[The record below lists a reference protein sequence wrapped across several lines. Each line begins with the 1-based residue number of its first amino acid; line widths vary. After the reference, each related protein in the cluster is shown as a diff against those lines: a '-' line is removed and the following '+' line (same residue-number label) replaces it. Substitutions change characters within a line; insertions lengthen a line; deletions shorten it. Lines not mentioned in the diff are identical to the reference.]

1 MSDLRE
7 SPPERWSGVGWSQ
20 PEDISLGKEAERR
33 QAERAAVPPV
43 LPPMDAE
50 PERRGGWFVPREALE
65 RASAIIAQAK
75 STEIAQATVKQPE
88 EEPKSA
94 PQTAISQPL
103 PPNAA
108 RADEA
113 DYSRYI
119 PGRGFVPATEG
130 ATEPAPAESS
140 ASVVAQTTEMP
151 VAQTT
156 DLAETQTVPVAET
169 QTVPESSQADSPTA
183 EMAPITA
190 EPALVEPAPPSNQTD
205 IVQRFRDVEREVAIL
220 RRKYKSNMISKAEAQ
235 EALRRLMIELNGVW
249 WMVGF
254 ETDAWFKYDGKSWVM
269 ATPPGLPP
277 RSGNILVP
285 DAPDQLR
292 APKVAT
298 SEQKAVVMPEQPKQT
313 PSESAA
319 GAQPTASPSQ
329 KPASPL
335 PKQPSL
341 VDEQGTVVG
350 KWASRLAAESRS
362 TNPTVPNRLLD
373 VTQPHVSSGATVPN
387 PVLSGQTV
395 PAGSPASLQQRAAVI
410 QAPVP
415 KGSVQPDYGIQPRL
429 QDSPERIGGLI
440 IRMALVALF
449 AVLTGLLLVTIGTII
464 FYLNIIGR
472 YEARIAAL
480 GRVIDAESQSVQIF
494 DASGRLIHQMN
505 DPNLGARRYAA
516 LSEISPYMIHATV
529 ATEDKRFY
537 ENPGFDLIAMFRA
550 ILQNFASGETI
561 SGASSIT
568 QQLVRAKVL
577 DASAALDRS
586 VGRKI
591 DEVIVASEVHRR
603 YSKSQILEFYLNTVY
618 YGNLAYGVEAAAQ
631 TYFKK
636 SAKDLNLAEASFLA
650 GLVQAP
656 ATYDPAIRPPQ
667 GQDPAWL
674 IRMREV
680 QRLMAE
686 AGCIRMEHA
695 PYNGA
700 PFCVTQNPSDPSPNA
715 IASSIA
721 GNVAQTARIIA
732 DMVNFRPTY
741 GEMIYPH
748 FVVYVRQ
755 LLEAQFG
762 QEALY
767 TSGFSVYTTI
777 DPRIQ
782 DAAQAALSRQ
792 IAALARQN
800 VRNGA
805 LLAVRPSDGAILAM
819 VGSVDFNNAEIDG
832 QVNVT
837 LAPRQPGSALK
848 PFVYLTAM
856 ERDAQN
862 RYWTPAT
869 VVWDVQTCF
878 GTPTQPYCPRNYDNT
893 FHGPQSVRSALANS
907 YNVPAVKA
915 LAYTGI
921 ERFKALAGRVGINF
935 PLTQPEQAGLA
946 TALGAAEVTMLD
958 LVRGYSVLANGGNAV
973 PLHAISR
980 ITRKRGGVEEVV
992 FQYQPPAPTQVV
1004 EPGLAYLITHI
1015 LSDNAARTPAFGAN
1029 SPLLLRNGHTA
1040 AVKTGT
1046 TDNNRDNWTVG
1057 YTPQVVVGVW
1067 VGNTR
1072 GEPMIGTSGITGAA
1086 PIWNEVMTAILAN
1099 TPPQA
1104 FPVPPNVGQA
1114 VICADFGTQD
1124 FEGCVTRRPEL
1135 VFAPN
1140 PPPPPDSIFRR
1151 LRVDTFS
1158 NLLANEFC
1166 PEYIEEKVFLNIDDP
1181 SAFAWLN
1188 NTPQGQAWARQRNLE
1203 LPLAPPPTEACRPGM
1218 ERPNVSLASPLPQ
1231 SVVNGVVQIV
1241 GTISMPNF
1249 ARYEIELGV
1258 GHSPI
1263 GFTRIDGPYTQQPTM
1278 PNTVLGGWDS
1288 RTRPDGPY
1296 TLRLV
1301 VFDQQGRRL
1310 ETSVPIFVQN
1320 TAVQPT
1326 APLPFFVT
1334 ETPSFFPTSTPEF
1347 IFPTAPPFF
1356 PPTATPIPIDN
1367 VPPFFTPGAPPTAT
1381 PPISIFPPTQAP

>member
-1 MSDLRE
+1 MSDRTHN
-7 SPPERWSGVGWSQ
+7 PPERWRSAGWQ
-20 PEDISLGKEAERR
+20 PPAEPSLGEEARR
-33 QAERAAVPPV
+33 RAEQQRAQLPRV
-43 LPPMDAE
+43 LPPTDAE
-50 PERRGGWFVPREALE
+50 PERRGAWFTPREALE
-65 RASAIIAQAK
+65 RVSALIQQATQPTAEQDAPAEAEAQA
-75 STEIAQATVKQPE
+75 
-88 EEPKSA
+88 
-94 PQTAISQPL
+94 L

-108 RADEA
+108 LADQA
-113 DYSRYI
+113 DYSRYV
-119 PGRGFVPATEG
+119 PGAGFVAPAAQPSSEEDGAHAAEQPISAADDQLALDRAQSLAAEPAT
-130 ATEPAPAESS
+130 
-140 ASVVAQTTEMP
+140 
-151 VAQTT
+151 
-156 DLAETQTVPVAET
+156 
-169 QTVPESSQADSPTA
+169 
-183 EMAPITA
+183 TA
-190 EPALVEPAPPSNQTD
+190 EPSAQAASELPQANASAAATDFTASAPVFDPA
-205 IVQRFRDVEREVAIL
+205 QRFREVERRVGIL
-220 RRKYKSNMISKAEAQ
+220 RRRYNSGQISREAAKN
-235 EALRRLMIELNGVW
+235 ELRKLMIELDGVW

-254 ETDAWFKYDGKSWVM
+254 ETNAWFKYVDGNWIQD
-269 ATPPGLPP
+269 TPPGLSA
-277 RSGNILVP
+277 RSGDVLLP
-285 DAPDQLR
+285 EAPAQLR
-292 APKVAT
+292 APKVST
-298 SEQKAVVMPEQPKQT
+298 SEQKAVTVSEQPEASSAAQPEQ
-313 PSESAA
+313 
-319 GAQPTASPSQ
+319 
-329 KPASPL
+329 PASPL
-335 PKQPSL
+335 PKQASL

-350 KWASRLAAESRS
+350 RWASRLQAESS
-362 TNPTVPNRLLD
+362 GSGPTVPNRLLD
-373 VTQPHVSSGATVPN
+373 VTQPHVGVESGATIPN
-387 PVLSGQTV
+387 PALSGQTV
-395 PAGSPASLQQRAAVI
+395 PAGSPIALQRRAAAGI
-410 QAPVP
+410 SAPVP
-415 KGSVQPDYGIQPRL
+415 SSNVQPDYHIKPGLR
-429 QDSPERIGGLI
+429 DNPERLGGVIIGV
-440 IRMALVALF
+440 ALVALF
-449 AVLTGLLLVTIGTII
+449 TTLIGALVVIVGSIL
-464 FYLNIIGR
+464 FYMNVIGR
-472 YEARIAAL
+472 FEARIAAL
-480 GRVIDAESQSVQIF
+480 GQAIDAESQSVQIF
-494 DASGRLIHQMN
+494 DASGRLIHQLN
-505 DPNLGARRYAA
+505 DPNLGAR
-516 LSEISPYMIHATV
+516 LQVSLGEISPYMIHATV

-577 DASAALDRS
+577 DAGAALDRS

-656 ATYDPAIRPPQ
+656 ATYDPSIRPPQ

-674 IRMREV
+674 VRMREV
-680 QRLMAE
+680 QRLMVE

-700 PFCVTQNPSDPSPNA
+700 PFCITQNPADQSPA
-715 IASSIA
+715 AVASSIS
-721 GNVAQTARIIA
+721 GNVAQTALVIA
-732 DMVNFRPTY
+732 NMFAFRPTY
-741 GEMIYPH
+741 GEMTYPH

-762 QEALY
+762 QDALY

-782 DAAQAALSRQ
+782 DAAEAAVRRQ
-792 IAALARQN
+792 IAGLAAQN

-819 VGSVDFNNAEIDG
+819 VGSVDFNNAQIDG

-848 PFVYLTAM
+848 PFIYLTAM

-869 VVWDVQTCF
+869 VIWDVQTCF
-878 GTPTQPYCPRNYDNT
+878 GTQAQPYCPRNYDNT
-893 FHGPQSVRSALANS
+893 FHGPQSMRSALANS

-946 TALGAAEVTMLD
+946 AALGAAEVTMLD
-958 LVRGYSVLANGGNAV
+958 LVRGYSVLANNGNAV
-973 PLHAISR
+973 PLHAIER
-980 ITRKRGGVEEVV
+980 ITRKRGGVEQVV
-992 FQYQPPAPTQVV
+992 FQYQPPTPTQVV
-1004 EPGLAYLITHI
+1004 EPGLAYLITHM
-1015 LSDNAARTPAFGAN
+1015 LADNAARTPAFGAN
-1029 SPLLLRNGHTA
+1029 SPLLLRNGHMA

-1072 GEPMIGTSGITGAA
+1072 GEPMIGTSGIVGAA

-1099 TPPQA
+1099 VPPQN
-1104 FPVPPNVGQA
+1104 FPVPPNVGQTT
-1114 VICADFGTQD
+1114 VCADFGTQD

-1140 PPPPPDSIFRR
+1140 PPPPADSIFRVV
-1151 LRVDTFS
+1151 RVDSFT
-1158 NLLANEFC
+1158 NLIANEFC
-1166 PEYIEEKVFLNIDDP
+1166 PEYIEDKVFLNIDDP

-1188 NTPQGQAWARQRNLE
+1188 NTPSGQAWARQRNLQ

-1218 ERPNVSLASPLPQ
+1218 ERPNVSVASPLPQ
-1231 SVVNGVVQIV
+1231 GIVNGVVQVV
-1241 GTISMPNF
+1241 GTINMPNF

-1258 GHSPI
+1258 GHSPQ
-1263 GFTRIDGPYTQQPTM
+1263 GFTRVDGPYNQLPSL
-1278 PNTVLGGWDS
+1278 PNTILGGWDS
-1288 RTRPDGPY
+1288 RSRPDGAY

-1310 ETSVPIFVQN
+1310 EASVPIFVQN
-1320 TAVQPT
+1320 AVVQPT
-1326 APLPFFVT
+1326 EPPFFPTQPPFFVT
-1334 ETPSFFPTSTPEF
+1334 ETPSFFFPTVTPEF
-1347 IFPTAPPFF
+1347 IFPTSPPLF
-1356 PPTATPIPIDN
+1356 PPTATPQPIDN
-1367 VPPFFTPGAPPTAT
+1367 IPPFSTPTAT

>member
-1 MSDLRE
+1 MSDRTENL
-7 SPPERWSGVGWSQ
+7 PERWRSAGWL
-20 PEDISLGKEAERR
+20 PPADPSLGEEARR
-33 QAERAAVPPV
+33 RAEGQRAQQPRV
-43 LPPMDAE
+43 LPPTDAE
-50 PERRGGWFVPREALE
+50 PERNGAWFTPREALE
-65 RASAIIAQAK
+65 RVSALIQ
-75 STEIAQATVKQPE
+75 QATQPAAE
-88 EEPKSA
+88 QSA
-94 PQTAISQPL
+94 PSDTSAALEAQTL

-108 RADEA
+108 LSDQA
-113 DYSRYI
+113 DYARYV
-119 PGRGFVPATEG
+119 PGAGFV
-130 ATEPAPAESS
+130 EPAVQPSAEEDGAHAAEQLSPAQPLS
-140 ASVVAQTTEMP
+140 AADDLSAPSPSQPLAAAPAQ
-151 VAQTT
+151 
-156 DLAETQTVPVAET
+156 
-169 QTVPESSQADSPTA
+169 
-183 EMAPITA
+183 A
-190 EPALVEPAPPSNQTD
+190 EPAVIATPESPKAELADAALAAATDSADSAPVVD
-205 IVQRFRDVEREVAIL
+205 LAQRFRDVERKVGTL
-220 RRKYKSNMISKAEAQ
+220 RRKYKSGQISREAAKS
-235 EALRRLMIELNGVW
+235 ELRSLMIELDGVW

-254 ETDAWFKYDGKSWVM
+254 ETDAWFKYVDGNWIQD
-269 ATPPGLPP
+269 TPPGLGV
-277 RSGNILVP
+277 RSGDVLLP
-285 DAPDQLR
+285 EAPSQLR

-298 SEQKAVVMPEQPKQT
+298 SEQKAVSMSEQT
-313 PSESAA
+313 SSAA
-319 GAQPTASPSQ
+319 QPERSD
-329 KPASPL
+329 SPL

-350 KWASRLAAESRS
+350 KWAQRLQAEGSGS
-362 TNPTVPNRLLD
+362 GPTVPNRLLD
-373 VTQPHVSSGATVPN
+373 VTQPHVGVESGATIPN
-387 PVLSGQTV
+387 PALSGQTV
-395 PAGSPASLQQRAAVI
+395 PAGSPIALQRRAAAGVP
-410 QAPVP
+410 APVP
-415 KGSVQPDYGIQPRL
+415 SSNIQPDYHITPGLR
-429 QDSPERIGGLI
+429 DNPERLGGLI
-440 IRMALVALF
+440 IGVALVALF
-449 AVLTGLLLVTIGTII
+449 AVLIGALLTIAGSII
-464 FYLNIIGR
+464 FYASVIGR

-480 GRVIDAESQSVQIF
+480 GQAIDAESQSVQIF
-494 DASGRLIHQMN
+494 DASGRLIHQLN
-505 DPNLGARRYAA
+505 DPNLGARLQVS
-516 LSEISPYMIHATV
+516 LSEISPYMIHATI

-550 ILQNFASGETI
+550 ILQNFVSGETV

-577 DASAALDRS
+577 DAGAALDRS

-656 ATYDPAIRPPQ
+656 ATYDPSIRPPQ

-674 IRMREV
+674 VRMREV
-680 QRLMAE
+680 QRLMVE

-695 PYNGA
+695 PYNSA
-700 PFCVTQNPSDPSPNA
+700 PFCITQNPSDQSPA
-715 IASSIA
+715 AVASSIS
-721 GNVAQTARIIA
+721 GNVAQTALVIA
-732 DMVNFRPTY
+732 NMFAFRPTY
-741 GEMIYPH
+741 GEMTYPH

-762 QEALY
+762 QDALY
-767 TSGFSVYTTI
+767 SSGFSVYTTI

-782 DAAQAALSRQ
+782 DAAEAAVRRQ
-792 IAALARQN
+792 IAGLAAQN

-819 VGSVDFNNAEIDG
+819 VGSVDFNNAQIDG

-848 PFVYLTAM
+848 PFIYLTAM

-869 VVWDVQTCF
+869 VIWDVQTCF
-878 GTPTQPYCPRNYDNT
+878 GTQAQPYCPRNYDNT
-893 FHGPQSVRSALANS
+893 FHGPQSMRSALANS

-973 PLHAISR
+973 PLHAIQR

-992 FQYQPPAPTQVV
+992 FQYQPPTPTQVV
-1004 EPGLAYLITHI
+1004 EPGLAYLITHM

-1072 GEPMIGTSGITGAA
+1072 GEPMIGTSGIVGAA

-1099 TPPQA
+1099 VPPQN
-1104 FPVPPNVGQA
+1104 FPVPPNVGQTT
-1114 VICADFGTQD
+1114 ICADFGTQD

-1140 PPPPPDSIFRR
+1140 PPPPADSIFRVA
-1151 LRVDTFS
+1151 RVDSFT
-1158 NLLANEFC
+1158 NLIANEFC
-1166 PEYIEEKVFLNIDDP
+1166 PEYVEDKIFLNIDDP

-1188 NTPQGQAWARQRNLE
+1188 NTPAGQAWARQRNLQ
-1203 LPLAPPPTEACRPGM
+1203 LPLAPPPSEACRPGM

-1231 SVVNGVVQIV
+1231 GIVNGVVQIV
-1241 GTISMPNF
+1241 GTINMPNF

-1258 GHSPI
+1258 GHSPQ
-1263 GFTRIDGPYTQQPTM
+1263 GFTRVDGPYNQLPSM
-1278 PNTVLGGWDS
+1278 PNTILGGWDS
-1288 RTRPDGPY
+1288 RSRPDGAY

-1310 ETSVPIFVQN
+1310 EASVPIFVQN
-1320 TAVQPT
+1320 AAVQPT
-1326 APLPFFVT
+1326 EPPFFPTQPPFFVT
-1334 ETPSFFPTSTPEF
+1334 ATPEF

-1356 PPTATPIPIDN
+1356 PPTATPQPIDS
-1367 VPPFFTPGAPPTAT
+1367 VPPFFTPDAPPTAT

>member
-1 MSDLRE
+1 MSDRVE
-7 SPPERWSGVGWSQ
+7 SPPERWGQTAWRE
-20 PEDISLGKEAERR
+20 PEDKTLGEAALRR
-33 QAERAAVPPV
+33 QAERAAQAPV
-43 LPPMDAE
+43 LPPEEAE
-50 PERRGGWFVPREALE
+50 PERRGGWIVPREALE
-65 RASAIIAQAK
+65 RASAIIQQAK
-75 STEIAQATVKQPE
+75 QGKLAAEASKRRTQD
-88 EEPKSA
+88 
-94 PQTAISQPL
+94 L

-108 RADEA
+108 LADEA
-113 DYSRYI
+113 DYSRYV
-119 PGRGFVPATEG
+119 PGRGFLKPE
-130 ATEPAPAESS
+130 EPAAEATPAPEPETASNGDAPLAALEVAAAAEPPVIESAPALS
-140 ASVVAQTTEMP
+140 QTQPTDALADLSTSQMQP
-151 VAQTT
+151 VA
-156 DLAETQTVPVAET
+156 A
-169 QTVPESSQADSPTA
+169 
-183 EMAPITA
+183 
-190 EPALVEPAPPSNQTD
+190 VEPAPVAPGEASRPLD
-205 IVQRFRDVEREVAIL
+205 PVERFRQVEREVGIL
-220 RRKYKSNMISKAEAQ
+220 RRRYKNNQISRADAK
-235 EALRRLMIELNGVW
+235 EALRKLMIELDGVW

-254 ETDAWFKYDGKSWVM
+254 ETDAWFKYDGEKWVM
-269 ATPPGLPP
+269 ATPPGLAP
-277 RSGNILVP
+277 RSGELLVP
-285 DAPDQLR
+285 DAPERLS

-298 SEQKAVVMPEQPKQT
+298 SEQKVVSVTEQSTQMPPQT
-313 PSESAA
+313 PAD
-319 GAQPTASPSQ
+319 SQ
-329 KPASPL
+329 QTYKSSQQPASPL
-335 PKQPSL
+335 PRQPSL
-341 VDEQGTVVG
+341 VDDQGTVVG
-350 KWASRLAAESRS
+350 KWASRLAAEGGSS
-362 TNPTVPNRLLD
+362 GPTVPNRLLD
-373 VTQPHVSSGATVPN
+373 VTQPHVGAGATVPN

-395 PAGSPASLQQRAAVI
+395 PAGSPASLQHRAAAAI
-410 QAPVP
+410 PAPVP
-415 KGSVQPDYGIQPRL
+415 QGSVQPDYGIQTRL
-429 QDSPERIGGLI
+429 QDSPERLGGLI
-440 IRMALVALF
+440 IRVALVALF
-449 AVLTGLLLVTIGTII
+449 ATLTGLLLVIIGTII

-480 GRVIDAESQSVQIF
+480 GQVIDAESQSVQIF

-505 DPNLGARRYAA
+505 DPNLGARLYVT
-516 LSEISPYMIHATV
+516 LSEISPFMIHATV
-529 ATEDKRFY
+529 ATEDRRFY
-537 ENPGFDLIAMFRA
+537 DHPGFDLIAMFRA
-550 ILQNFASGETI
+550 ILQNFASGDVV

-568 QQLVRAKVL
+568 QQLARAKVL
-577 DASAALDRS
+577 DAGAALDRS

-591 DEVIVASEVHRR
+591 DEVIVATEIHRR

-618 YGNLAYGVEAAAQ
+618 YGNLAYGVEAAAK

-636 SAKDLNLAEASFLA
+636 SAKDLNLAESSFLA

-700 PFCVTQNPSDPSPNA
+700 PFCVTQNPSDQSPSA
-715 IASSIA
+715 IAASIA
-721 GNVAQTARIIA
+721 GNVAQTALIIA
-732 DMVNFRPTY
+732 DMLNFRPNY

-762 QEALY
+762 QDALY

-782 DAAQAALSRQ
+782 DAAQAIVSRQ

-848 PFVYLTAM
+848 PFIYLTAM

-869 VVWDVQTCF
+869 VIWDVQTCF
-878 GTPTQPYCPRNYDNT
+878 GTQAQPYCPRNYDNT
-893 FHGPQSVRSALANS
+893 FHGPQSMRSALANS

-915 LAYTGI
+915 LAFTGI

-992 FQYQPPAPTQVV
+992 FQYQPPTPTQVV
-1004 EPGLAYLITHI
+1004 EPGLAYLITHM

-1072 GEPMIGTSGITGAA
+1072 GEPMVGTSGIVGAA
-1086 PIWNEVMTAILAN
+1086 PIWNELMTTILAN
-1099 TPPQA
+1099 VPPQA
-1104 FPVPPNVGQA
+1104 FPTPPNVGQTT
-1114 VICADFGTQD
+1114 VCADFGTQD
-1124 FEGCVTRRPEL
+1124 FEGCVTRRTEL
-1135 VFAPN
+1135 IFAPN
-1140 PPPPPDSIFRR
+1140 PPPPADSIFRVV
-1151 LRVDTFS
+1151 RVDSFS
-1158 NLLANEFC
+1158 NLIANEFC
-1166 PEYIEEKVFLNIDDP
+1166 PEYIEDRVFLNIDDP

-1188 NTPQGQAWARQRNLE
+1188 NTPAGQAWARQRNLQ

-1231 SVVNGVVQIV
+1231 GVVNGVVQIV

-1263 GFTRIDGPYTQQPTM
+1263 GFTRIDGPYNQLPSM
-1278 PNTVLGGWDS
+1278 PNTILGGWDS
-1288 RTRPDGPY
+1288 RSRPDGPY

-1310 ETSVPIFVQN
+1310 EASVPIFVQN

-1326 APLPFFVT
+1326 QPPFFVTQPPFFVT
-1334 ETPSFFPTSTPEF
+1334 ETPSFFPTATPEF
-1347 IFPTAPPFF
+1347 IFPTSPPLF
-1356 PPTATPIPIDN
+1356 PPTATPVPIN
-1367 VPPFFTPGAPPTAT
+1367 NEPPPFFTPDAPPTAT

>member
-1 MSDLRE
+1 MSDRTHN
-7 SPPERWSGVGWSQ
+7 PPERWRSAGWQ
-20 PEDISLGKEAERR
+20 PPAEPSLGEEARR
-33 QAERAAVPPV
+33 RAEQQRAQLPRV
-43 LPPMDAE
+43 LPPTDAE
-50 PERRGGWFVPREALE
+50 PERRGAWFTPREALE
-65 RASAIIAQAK
+65 RVSALIQ
-75 STEIAQATVKQPE
+75 QATQPAAE
-88 EEPKSA
+88 QDA
-94 PQTAISQPL
+94 PAEAEAQTL
-103 PPNAA
+103 PPNAVLS
-108 RADEA
+108 DQA
-113 DYSRYI
+113 DYSRYV
-119 PGRGFVPATEG
+119 PGAGFLETAAQPAVKTNG
-130 ATEPAPAESS
+130 AH
-140 ASVVAQTTEMP
+140 
-151 VAQTT
+151 
-156 DLAETQTVPVAET
+156 
-169 QTVPESSQADSPTA
+169 TA
-183 EMAPITA
+183 EQSSPADDQIAPDHAQSLAAEPVQA
-190 EPALVEPAPPSNQTD
+190 EPAMTAAPSAQAASELPQADALAAATDLTASAPVFDPA
-205 IVQRFRDVEREVAIL
+205 QRFREVERRVGIL
-220 RRKYKSNMISKAEAQ
+220 RRRYNSGQISREAAKN
-235 EALRRLMIELNGVW
+235 ELRKLMIELDGVW

-254 ETDAWFKYDGKSWVM
+254 ETNAWFKYVDGNWIQD
-269 ATPPGLPP
+269 TPPGLSA
-277 RSGNILVP
+277 RSGDVLLP
-285 DAPDQLR
+285 EAPAQLR
-292 APKVAT
+292 APKVST
-298 SEQKAVVMPEQPKQT
+298 SEQKAVTSEQPEAASAAQPEQ
-313 PSESAA
+313 
-319 GAQPTASPSQ
+319 
-329 KPASPL
+329 PASPL
-335 PKQPSL
+335 PKQASL

-350 KWASRLAAESRS
+350 RWASRLQAEGGGSG
-362 TNPTVPNRLLD
+362 PTVPNRLLD
-373 VTQPHVSSGATVPN
+373 VTQPHAGVESGATIPN
-387 PVLSGQTV
+387 PALSGQTV
-395 PAGSPASLQQRAAVI
+395 PAGSPIALQRRAAAGI
-410 QAPVP
+410 PAPVP
-415 KGSVQPDYGIQPRL
+415 SSNIQPDYQIKPGLR
-429 QDSPERIGGLI
+429 DNPERLGGVIIGVALAALFTVLI
-440 IRMALVALF
+440 GALVAIVGSILF
-449 AVLTGLLLVTIGTII
+449 YMNV
-464 FYLNIIGR
+464 IGR
-472 YEARIAAL
+472 FESRIAAL
-480 GRVIDAESQSVQIF
+480 GQAIDAESQSVQIF
-494 DASGRLIHQMN
+494 DASGRLIHQLN
-505 DPNLGARRYAA
+505 DPNLGAR
-516 LSEISPYMIHATV
+516 LQVSLGEISPYMIHATV

-550 ILQNFASGETI
+550 ILQNFVSGETI

-577 DASAALDRS
+577 DAGAALDRS

-656 ATYDPAIRPPQ
+656 ATYDPSIRPPQ

-674 IRMREV
+674 VRMREV
-680 QRLMAE
+680 QRLMVE

-700 PFCVTQNPSDPSPNA
+700 PFCITQNPSDQSPA
-715 IASSIA
+715 AVASSIS
-721 GNVAQTARIIA
+721 GNVAQTALVIA
-732 DMVNFRPTY
+732 NMFAFRPTY
-741 GEMIYPH
+741 GEMTYPH

-762 QEALY
+762 QDALY

-782 DAAQAALSRQ
+782 DAAEAAVRRQ
-792 IAALARQN
+792 IAGLAAQN

-819 VGSVDFNNAEIDG
+819 VGSVDFNNAQIDG

-848 PFVYLTAM
+848 PFIYLTAM

-869 VVWDVQTCF
+869 VIWDVQTCF
-878 GTPTQPYCPRNYDNT
+878 GTQAQPYCPRNYDNT
-893 FHGPQSVRSALANS
+893 FHGPQSMRSALANS

-946 TALGAAEVTMLD
+946 AALGAAEVTMLD
-958 LVRGYSVLANGGNAV
+958 LVRGYSVLANNGNAV
-973 PLHAISR
+973 PLHAIQR
-980 ITRKRGGVEEVV
+980 ITRKRGGVEQVV
-992 FQYQPPAPTQVV
+992 FQYQPPTPTQVV
-1004 EPGLAYLITHI
+1004 EPGLAYLITHM
-1015 LSDNAARTPAFGAN
+1015 LADNAARTPAFGAN
-1029 SPLLLRNGHTA
+1029 SPLLLRNGHMA

-1072 GEPMIGTSGITGAA
+1072 GEPMIGTSGIVGAA

-1099 TPPQA
+1099 VPPQN
-1104 FPVPPNVGQA
+1104 FPVPPNVGQTT
-1114 VICADFGTQD
+1114 VCADFGTQD

-1140 PPPPPDSIFRR
+1140 PPPPADSIFRVA
-1151 LRVDTFS
+1151 RVDSFT
-1158 NLLANEFC
+1158 NLIANEFC
-1166 PEYIEEKVFLNIDDP
+1166 PEYVEDKIFLNIDDP

-1188 NTPQGQAWARQRNLE
+1188 NTPSGQAWARQRNLQ

-1218 ERPNVSLASPLPQ
+1218 ERPNVSVASPLPQ
-1231 SVVNGVVQIV
+1231 GIVNGVVQVV
-1241 GTISMPNF
+1241 GTINMPNF

-1258 GHSPI
+1258 GHSPQ
-1263 GFTRIDGPYTQQPTM
+1263 GFTRVDGPYNQLPSL
-1278 PNTVLGGWDS
+1278 PNTILGGWDS
-1288 RTRPDGPY
+1288 RSRPDGAY

-1310 ETSVPIFVQN
+1310 EASVPIFVQN
-1320 TAVQPT
+1320 AVVQPT
-1326 APLPFFVT
+1326 EPPFFPTQPPFFVT
-1334 ETPSFFPTSTPEF
+1334 ETPSFFFPTVTPEF
-1347 IFPTAPPFF
+1347 IFPTSPPLF
-1356 PPTATPIPIDN
+1356 PPTATPQPIDN
-1367 VPPFFTPGAPPTAT
+1367 IPPFGTPTAT

>member
-1 MSDLRE
+1 MSDRTHN
-7 SPPERWSGVGWSQ
+7 PPERWRSAGWQ
-20 PEDISLGKEAERR
+20 PPADPSLGEEARR
-33 QAERAAVPPV
+33 RAEEQRAQLPRV
-43 LPPMDAE
+43 LPPTDAE
-50 PERRGGWFVPREALE
+50 PERRGAWFTPREALE
-65 RASAIIAQAK
+65 RVSALIQ
-75 STEIAQATVKQPE
+75 QATQPAAE
-88 EEPKSA
+88 QDA
-94 PQTAISQPL
+94 PAEAEAQTL

-108 RADEA
+108 LSDQA
-113 DYSRYI
+113 DYSRYV
-119 PGRGFVPATEG
+119 PGAGFL
-130 ATEPAPAESS
+130 EPAAQPA
-140 ASVVAQTTEMP
+140 VK
-151 VAQTT
+151 T
-156 DLAETQTVPVAET
+156 DGAH
-169 QTVPESSQADSPTA
+169 TA
-183 EMAPITA
+183 EQSSPADDQIAPDHAQSLAAEPVQA
-190 EPALVEPAPPSNQTD
+190 EPAMTAAPEPIQAEAPAAVADSAPVFD
-205 IVQRFRDVEREVAIL
+205 PAQRFREVEQQVGIL
-220 RRKYKSNMISKAEAQ
+220 RRRYNSGQISREAAKN
-235 EALRRLMIELNGVW
+235 ELRKLMIELDGVW

-254 ETDAWFKYDGKSWVM
+254 ETNAWFKYVDGNWIQD
-269 ATPPGLPP
+269 TPPGLSA
-277 RSGNILVP
+277 RSGDVLLP
-285 DAPDQLR
+285 EAPAQLR
-292 APKVAT
+292 APKVST
-298 SEQKAVVMPEQPKQT
+298 SEQKAVTVSEQPEA
-313 PSESAA
+313 SSAA
-319 GAQPTASPSQ
+319 PPERAD
-329 KPASPL
+329 SPL
-335 PKQPSL
+335 PKQASL

-350 KWASRLAAESRS
+350 RWASRLQAESS
-362 TNPTVPNRLLD
+362 GSGPTVPNRLLD
-373 VTQPHVSSGATVPN
+373 VTQPHAGVESGATIPN
-387 PVLSGQTV
+387 PALSGQTI
-395 PAGSPASLQQRAAVI
+395 PAGSPISLQRRAAAGI
-410 QAPVP
+410 PAPVP
-415 KGSVQPDYGIQPRL
+415 SSNIQPDYQIKPGLR
-429 QDSPERIGGLI
+429 DNPERLGGVIIGVALAALFTVLI
-440 IRMALVALF
+440 GALVAIVGSILF
-449 AVLTGLLLVTIGTII
+449 YMNV
-464 FYLNIIGR
+464 IGR
-472 YEARIAAL
+472 FEARIAAL
-480 GRVIDAESQSVQIF
+480 GQAIDAESQSVQIF
-494 DASGRLIHQMN
+494 DASGRLIHQLN
-505 DPNLGARRYAA
+505 DPNLGAR
-516 LSEISPYMIHATV
+516 LQVSLGEISPYMIHATV

-577 DASAALDRS
+577 DAGAALDRS

-656 ATYDPAIRPPQ
+656 ATYDPSIRPPQ

-674 IRMREV
+674 VRMREV
-680 QRLMAE
+680 QRLMVE

-700 PFCVTQNPSDPSPNA
+700 PFCITQNPADQSPA
-715 IASSIA
+715 AVASSIS
-721 GNVAQTARIIA
+721 GNVAQTALVIA
-732 DMVNFRPTY
+732 NMFAFRPTY
-741 GEMIYPH
+741 GEMTYPH

-762 QEALY
+762 QDALY

-782 DAAQAALSRQ
+782 DAAEAAVRRQ
-792 IAALARQN
+792 IAGLAAQN

-819 VGSVDFNNAEIDG
+819 VGSVDFNNAQIDG

-848 PFVYLTAM
+848 PFIYLTAM

-869 VVWDVQTCF
+869 VIWDVQTCF
-878 GTPTQPYCPRNYDNT
+878 GTQAQPYCPRNYDNT
-893 FHGPQSVRSALANS
+893 FHGPQSMRSALANS

-946 TALGAAEVTMLD
+946 AALGAAEVTMLD
-958 LVRGYSVLANGGNAV
+958 LVRGYSVLANNGNAV
-973 PLHAISR
+973 PLHAIQR

-992 FQYQPPAPTQVV
+992 FQYQPPTPTQVV
-1004 EPGLAYLITHI
+1004 EPGLAYLITHM
-1015 LSDNAARTPAFGAN
+1015 LADNAARTPAFGAN
-1029 SPLLLRNGHTA
+1029 SPLLLRNGHMA

-1072 GEPMIGTSGITGAA
+1072 GEPMIGTSGIVGAA

-1099 TPPQA
+1099 VPPQN
-1104 FPVPPNVGQA
+1104 FPVPPNVGQTT
-1114 VICADFGTQD
+1114 VCADFGTQD

-1140 PPPPPDSIFRR
+1140 PPPPADSIFRVA
-1151 LRVDTFS
+1151 RVDSFT
-1158 NLLANEFC
+1158 NLIANEFC
-1166 PEYIEEKVFLNIDDP
+1166 PEYVEDKIFLNIDDP

-1188 NTPQGQAWARQRNLE
+1188 NTPSGQAWARQRNLQ

-1218 ERPNVSLASPLPQ
+1218 ERPNVSVASPLPQ
-1231 SVVNGVVQIV
+1231 GIVNGVVQVV
-1241 GTISMPNF
+1241 GTINMPNF

-1258 GHSPI
+1258 GHSPQ
-1263 GFTRIDGPYTQQPTM
+1263 GFTRVDGPYNQLPSL
-1278 PNTVLGGWDS
+1278 PNTILGGWDS
-1288 RTRPDGPY
+1288 RSRPDGAY

-1310 ETSVPIFVQN
+1310 EASVPIFVQN
-1320 TAVQPT
+1320 AVVQPT
-1326 APLPFFVT
+1326 EPPFFPTQPPFFVT
-1334 ETPSFFPTSTPEF
+1334 ETPSFFFPTVTPEF
-1347 IFPTAPPFF
+1347 IFPTSPPLF
-1356 PPTATPIPIDN
+1356 PTTATPQPIDN
-1367 VPPFFTPGAPPTAT
+1367 IPPFGTPTAT

>member
-1 MSDLRE
+1 MPDLMENSPEHWRNAAWSTSDDPAIQEALKRRLQE
-7 SPPERWSGVGWSQ
+7 SEY
-20 PEDISLGKEAERR
+20 
-33 QAERAAVPPV
+33 VPP
-43 LPPMDAE
+43 ATE
-50 PERRGGWFVPREALE
+50 EAPERRGGWFLPREAVE
-65 RASAIIAQAK
+65 RVGLLMKAK
-75 STEIAQATVKQPE
+75 HTPAALN
-88 EEPKSA
+88 
-94 PQTAISQPL
+94 L

-108 RADEA
+108 LADQA
-113 DYSRYI
+113 DYSHYV
-119 PGRGFVPATEG
+119 PGVGFVKPAEPSPAEGSATLDAPLSLEATNAPPEDSSTPIDQTAVALTE
-130 ATEPAPAESS
+130 TEPANFSQMSVMSADLETEAPTSEPISESEVPSSTARPQVATFSAPASE
-140 ASVVAQTTEMP
+140 
-151 VAQTT
+151 T
-156 DLAETQTVPVAET
+156 DL
-169 QTVPESSQADSPTA
+169 
-183 EMAPITA
+183 
-190 EPALVEPAPPSNQTD
+190 
-205 IVQRFRDVEREVAIL
+205 VQRFHKVEREVNLL
-220 RRKYKSNMISKAEAQ
+220 RRKYRSGSISREDARQKLRDMMIQVGKT
-235 EALRRLMIELNGVW
+235 W
-249 WMVGF
+249 WMYGF
-254 ETDAWFKYDGKSWVM
+254 DTDAWFRYDGVDWVKD
-269 ATPPGLPP
+269 TPPGLAPP
-277 RSGNILVP
+277 SGEVLLP
-285 DAPDQLR
+285 EAPERLR

-298 SEQKAVVMPEQPKQT
+298 SEQKAVNVPET
-313 PSESAA
+313 S
-319 GAQPTASPSQ
+319 SPSQ
-329 KPASPL
+329 TTPDSQPTQNPPERPASPL
-335 PKQPSL
+335 PNQPPL
-341 VDEQGTVVG
+341 VDDQGTVVG
-350 KWASRLAAESRS
+350 KWAARLAAEQGGSG
-362 TNPTVPNRLLD
+362 PTVPNRLLD
-373 VTQPHVSSGATVPN
+373 VTQPHVGAGATMPN
-387 PVLSGQTV
+387 PALSGQTV
-395 PAGSPASLQQRAAVI
+395 PASSFASLKNRATSSI
-410 QAPVP
+410 PTPVP
-415 KGSVQPDYGIQPRL
+415 QQASIQPDYGIKPGL
-429 QDSPERIGGLI
+429 QDNPERLGGLI
-440 IRMALVALF
+440 IRIALVALF
-449 AVLTGLLLVTIGTII
+449 AFLTGSLFVIVGTII

-472 YEARIAAL
+472 YEARIASL
-480 GRVIDAESQSVQIF
+480 GQAIDAESQSVRIF
-494 DASGRLIHQMN
+494 DASGRLIHQLN
-505 DPNLGARRYAA
+505 DPNLGARLYVT
-516 LSEISPYMIHATV
+516 LDEISPFMIHATV

-537 ENPGFDLIAMFRA
+537 DNPGFDLIAMFRA
-550 ILQNFASGETI
+550 ILQNFTSGETI

-568 QQLVRAKVL
+568 QQLARAKVL
-577 DASAALDRS
+577 DAGAALDRS
-586 VGRKI
+586 VSRKI
-591 DEVIVASEVHRR
+591 DEVIVASEIYRR

-631 TYFKK
+631 TYFRK

-680 QRLMAE
+680 QRLMVE
-686 AGCIRMEHA
+686 AGCIRMEHT
-695 PYNGA
+695 PYNNA
-700 PFCVTQNPSDPSPNA
+700 PFCITENPRDQSPA
-715 IASSIA
+715 AVAASIS
-721 GNVAQTARIIA
+721 GNVAQTALVIA
-732 DMVNFRPTY
+732 NMFAFRTNY
-741 GEMIYPH
+741 GEITYPH

-762 QEALY
+762 QDALY
-767 TSGFSVYTTI
+767 TSGFNVYTTI

-782 DAAQAALSRQ
+782 DAAEAAVKRQ
-792 IAALARQN
+792 IAGLAAQN

-848 PFVYLTAM
+848 PFIYLTAM

-869 VVWDVQTCF
+869 VIWDVQTCF
-878 GTPTQPYCPRNYDNT
+878 GTQAQPYCPRNYDNT
-893 FHGPQSVRSALANS
+893 FHGPQSMRSALANS

-921 ERFKALAGRVGINF
+921 DRFKALAARVGINF

-973 PLHAISR
+973 PLHAINR

-1004 EPGLAYLITHI
+1004 EPGLAYLITHM

-1072 GEPMIGTSGITGAA
+1072 GEPMIGTSGVVGAA

-1099 TPPQA
+1099 VPPQN
-1104 FPVPPNVGQA
+1104 FPVPPNVGQTT
-1114 VICADFGTQD
+1114 ICADFGTQD
-1124 FEGCVTRRPEL
+1124 FEGCLNRRPEL

-1140 PPPPPDSIFRR
+1140 PPPPADSIFRVV
-1151 LRVDTFS
+1151 RVDSFS
-1158 NLLANEFC
+1158 NLIANEFC
-1166 PEYIEEKVFLNIDDP
+1166 PEYVEDKVFLNLDDP

-1188 NTPQGQAWARQRNLE
+1188 NTPTGQAWARQRNLQ

-1231 SVVNGVVQIV
+1231 GIVNGVVQIV

-1258 GHSPI
+1258 GHSPQ
-1263 GFTRIDGPYTQQPTM
+1263 GFTRIDGPYNQLPSL

-1288 RTRPDGPY
+1288 RSRPDGAY

-1310 ETSVPIFVQN
+1310 EASVPIFVQN

-1326 APLPFFVT
+1326 ELPFFPTQPPFFVT
-1334 ETPSFFPTSTPEF
+1334 ETPSFFFPTTTPEL
-1347 IFPTAPPFF
+1347 IFPTAPPLF
-1356 PPTATPIPIDN
+1356 PPTATPVPINDIP
-1367 VPPFFTPGAPPTAT
+1367 PMFTPNFMPTAT

>member
-1 MSDLRE
+1 MSDPME
-7 SPPERWSGVGWSQ
+7 HSPERWRRAGWLPPDDPSVG
-20 PEDISLGKEAERR
+20 EAARRR
-33 QAERAAVPPV
+33 QAERAASPPI
-43 LPPMDAE
+43 LPPMDAQ
-50 PERRGGWFVPREALE
+50 PERQGGWFVPREAIE
-65 RASAIIAQAK
+65 RASALIQQIEAANAGQAEVN
-75 STEIAQATVKQPE
+75 STPARD
-88 EEPKSA
+88 
-94 PQTAISQPL
+94 L

-108 RADEA
+108 LATEA
-113 DYSRYI
+113 DYSLYV
-119 PGRGFVPATEG
+119 PGRGFSQVSEPP
-130 ATEPAPAESS
+130 TEPTIE
-140 ASVVAQTTEMP
+140 P
-151 VAQTT
+151 VAAAT
-156 DLAETQTVPVAET
+156 
-169 QTVPESSQADSPTA
+169 SQAPVEAAADLPKAQAAPDEPQA
-183 EMAPITA
+183 EPSAAEAFSLTA
-190 EPALVEPAPPSNQTD
+190 EPIQAPSEADPA
-205 IVQRFRDVEREVAIL
+205 QRFRKVEREVGML
-220 RRKYKSNMISKAEAQ
+220 RRKYKTIRLSRAEAK
-235 EALRRLMIELNGVW
+235 ELLRSMMIELDGAW

-254 ETDAWFKYDGKSWVM
+254 ETDAWFRYDGEKWVQD
-269 ATPPGLPP
+269 TPPGLVP
-277 RSGNILVP
+277 RSGEVLVP

-292 APKVAT
+292 APKVT
-298 SEQKAVVMPEQPKQT
+298 TGEQKVVAVPEQSTQT
-313 PSESAA
+313 PSEMSA
-319 GAQPTASPSQ
+319 GSRPVE

-350 KWASRLAAESRS
+350 RWASRLEAEASGS
-362 TNPTVPNRLLD
+362 GPTVPNRLLD
-373 VTQPHVSSGATVPN
+373 VTQPHVGAGVTIPN
-387 PVLSGQTV
+387 PAVSGQTI
-395 PAGSPASLQQRAAVI
+395 PAGSPASLQQRTATGI
-410 QAPVP
+410 PAPVP
-415 KGSVQPDYGIQPRL
+415 SISIQPDYGIQPKL
-429 QDSPERIGGLI
+429 QDSPERLGGLI
-440 IRMALVALF
+440 IRFALVAFF
-449 AVLTGLLLVTIGTII
+449 ATLSGLLLVVIGTII
-464 FYLNIIGR
+464 FYMNIIGR
-472 YEARIAAL
+472 YEGRIAAL
-480 GRVIDAESQSVQIF
+480 GQAIDAESQSVQIF

-505 DPNLGARRYAA
+505 DPNLGARLYVT
-516 LSEISPYMIHATV
+516 LGEISPYMIHATV

-568 QQLVRAKVL
+568 QQLARAKVL
-577 DASAALDRS
+577 DAGAALDRS

-591 DEVIVASEVHRR
+591 DEVIVASEIYRR

-631 TYFKK
+631 TYFRKP
-636 SAKDLNLAEASFLA
+636 ARDLNLAEASFLA

-674 IRMREV
+674 VRMREV

-686 AGCIRMEHA
+686 AGCIRMEHP
-695 PYNGA
+695 PYNAA
-700 PFCVTQNPSDPSPNA
+700 PFCITQNPTDQSPNA
-715 IASSIA
+715 VASSIS
-721 GNVAQTARIIA
+721 GNVAQTALVIA
-732 DMVNFRPTY
+732 NMFAFRPTY
-741 GEMIYPH
+741 GEMTYPH

-762 QEALY
+762 QDALY

-819 VGSVDFNNAEIDG
+819 VGSADFNNAEIDG

-837 LAPRQPGSALK
+837 LSPRQPGSALK
-848 PFVYLTAM
+848 PFIYLTAM

-869 VVWDVQTCF
+869 VIWDVQTCF
-878 GTPTQPYCPRNYDNT
+878 GTQAQPYCPRNYDNT
-893 FHGPQSVRSALANS
+893 FHGPQSMRSALANS

-921 ERFKALAGRVGINF
+921 ERFRALAARVGINF

-946 TALGAAEVTMLD
+946 AALGAAEVTMLD
-958 LVRGYSVLANGGNAV
+958 LVRGYSVLANNGSAV

-992 FQYQPPAPTQVV
+992 FQYTPPTPTQVV

-1072 GEPMIGTSGITGAA
+1072 GEPMIGTSGIVGAA

-1099 TPPQA
+1099 VPPQGFPTPPS
-1104 FPVPPNVGQA
+1104 VGETI
-1114 VICADFGTQD
+1114 VCADFGTQD

-1140 PPPPPDSIFRR
+1140 PPPPPDSIFRV
-1151 LRVDTFS
+1151 LRVDSFS
-1158 NLLANEFC
+1158 NLIANEFC
-1166 PEYIEEKVFLNIDDP
+1166 PEYIEDRLFLNIDDP

-1188 NTPQGQAWARQRNLE
+1188 NTPAGQAWARQRNLQ

-1231 SVVNGVVQIV
+1231 SIVNGVVQFV

-1258 GHSPI
+1258 GHSPQ
-1263 GFTRIDGPYTQQPTM
+1263 GFTRIDGPYNQLPSM
-1278 PNTVLGGWDS
+1278 PNTILGGWDS
-1288 RTRPDGPY
+1288 RSRPDGPY

-1301 VFDQQGRRL
+1301 VLDQQGRRL
-1310 ETSVPIFVQN
+1310 EASVPVFVQN
-1320 TAVQPT
+1320 AAIQPT
-1326 APLPFFVT
+1326 APPFFVTQPPFFVT
-1334 ETPSFFPTSTPEF
+1334 ETPSLFPTSTPEF
-1347 IFPTAPPFF
+1347 IFP
-1356 PPTATPIPIDN
+1356 PTSTPQPIDN
-1367 VPPFFTPGAPPTAT
+1367 IPPPFTPDAPPTPT